1 MQLGMSKKIGPI
13 SWGEEEGE
21 VFLGRE
27 LTKMKNYSQET
38 AKEIDSEIKNL
49 ILNSY
54 EKAKKI
60 LKENKERLKLL
71 AIYLYNIETIDGK
84 EFKEL
89 MKKDIEDLKNFVL
102 NNDDVQIRE
111 LV

>member
-1 MQLGMSKKIGPI
+1 MSKKIGPI

-38 AKEIDSEIKNL
+38 AKEIDSEIKNF
-49 ILNSY
+49 ILTSY
-54 EKAKKI
+54 EKAKNM
-60 LKENKERLKLL
+60 LNENKERLKLL

-84 EFKEL
+84 QFKEL
-89 MKKDIEDLKNFVL
+89 MKKDLEDLRDFVL
-102 NNDDVQIRE
+102 NNDDVEIKE